1 MGNLGKSRSALLL
14 ILGSIV
20 MIAGCAL
27 TFLTVDVS
35 EEGRAAGLPE
45 SIVEPQSGFDT
56 GDSSTYVLFG
66 VIAIICGIIV
76 GVSKK
81 SGARKAAAVIGLL
94 AGLVS
99 LYAGYVDAT
108 AASDALPAEFSGF
121 AEAKSGVGTYVVILG
136 ALLVTIGGALGFKG
150 PDTHAVAD
158 HVHADG
164 HSHAGHTHTDA
175 STTVVPGG
183 GLSGPSTTPQHSGSG
198 DQGTPPPPAV

>member
-14 ILGSIV
+14 ILGSII

-66 VIAIICGIIV
+66 AIAIICGIIV

-81 SGARKAAAVIGLL
+81 SGVRKAAAAVGLL
-94 AGLVS
+94 AGLIS
-99 LYAGYVDAT
+99 LYAGFIDAT

-150 PDTHAVAD
+150 ADATD
-158 HVHADG
+158 HVHTDG
-164 HSHAGHTHTDA
+164 HSQAAGHTHGLGETHTHAAGETHSPAAGDPRA
-175 STTVVPGG
+175 TGDTGTT
-183 GLSGPSTTPQHSGSG
+183 
-198 DQGTPPPPAV
+198 PPPAV